1 MRNKFYRNIFITF
14 VSTIDAEIAMEH
26 SINIYSLDSPSEVTR
41 SLVSSE
47 IIFLQK
53 SRGDLAFYVEAN
65 FQRLSGIVENEMHGH
80 FIYMPYLAEE
90 VIRNRKH
97 IYYLPDLN
105 CQESPLTFKEE
116 NLWALFDIPKECTKA
131 LILGCTDVG
140 EVFIYSLDDVLPS
153 DLDSAIQHFC
163 RFLHDCNDEVF
174 ESSTSSFY
182 EVNDEKDFA
191 DSEFETEVNRLSEEI
206 IANIN
211 RLRAIG
217 ISEVVIKQLFD
228 GDQKLSRLV
237 VTDDYRII
245 LPDYNNMEI
254 HLEPLPKAVYLLFLK
269 HPEGIRFKDLPS
281 YRTELAQIYLNVTNR
296 NDLSAA
302 YQSILSVTDPT
313 KNSINEKCSRIKEA
327 FVSRFDDNLARYYYI
342 NGSAREPKVI
352 KLERSMIINTNNR

>member
-1 MRNKFYRNIFITF
+1 M
-14 VSTIDAEIAMEH
+14 
-26 SINIYSLDSPSEVTR
+26 
-41 SLVSSE
+41 
-47 IIFLQK
+47 
-53 SRGDLAFYVEAN
+53 
-65 FQRLSGIVENEMHGH
+65 
-80 FIYMPYLAEE
+80 
-90 VIRNRKH
+90 
-97 IYYLPDLN
+97 
-105 CQESPLTFKEE
+105 
-116 NLWALFDIPKECTKA
+116 
-131 LILGCTDVG
+131 
-140 EVFIYSLDDVLPS
+140 LPS

-211 RLRAIG
+211 RLRPIG